1 MRPHEEHRARGPKEL
16 SFWVVTVSTSRYEAM
31 ASGRSC
37 TDESG
42 DAAVSLISRAG
53 HRVVGRS
60 LVKDDLVMIRG
71 VVMDLL
77 RRSDVDV
84 VVLTGGTGVA
94 RTDVTIE
101 AVRPLLEK
109 ELDGFGDVFR
119 LKSYQEVGTAA
130 IMSRALAGVSNGK
143 LVVALPGSPNA
154 VETGLGIILPEA
166 PHIIYLVR
174 S

>member
-1 MRPHEEHRARGPKEL
+1 VRPHEEHRARGPKEL

-31 ASGRSC
+31 ASGRSY

-119 LKSYQEVGTAA
+119 LKSYQRSAPPRSCPERWPVSPTASWWSPCPA
-130 IMSRALAGVSNGK
+130 RPTRWRRASA
-143 LVVALPGSPNA
+143 
-154 VETGLGIILPEA
+154 
-166 PHIIYLVR
+166 
-174 S
+174 